1 MCFCDEYFDVSTKAK
16 HYLTLQSG
24 KTEVIKTIFEFE
36 VILLCIQWSEVRIP
50 PGIVLFSLTHVN
62 GRVSS
67 PGEPKRTGSTALPG

>member
-1 MCFCDEYFDVSTKAK
+1 MCCCEEYFDVSIKAK
-16 HYLTLQSG
+16 CCLTLQYG

-36 VILLCIQWSEVRIP
+36 VILLCIQYSEVSVP

-67 PGEPKRTGSTALPG
+67 PGEPKRTGSTPLPG